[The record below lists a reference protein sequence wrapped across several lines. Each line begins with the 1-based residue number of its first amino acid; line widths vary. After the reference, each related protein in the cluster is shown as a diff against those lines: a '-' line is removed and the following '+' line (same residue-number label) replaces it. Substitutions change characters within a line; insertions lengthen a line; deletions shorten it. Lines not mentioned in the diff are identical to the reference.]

1 MAIEQV
7 VDNEG
12 LGHNWRLFT
21 FCEGQVRSVS
31 MKSTIRRLLGF
42 FLIVNSFG
50 AICFGVCPGG
60 LHQTSLAGY
69 ALSPDK
75 THIAAVADDGTL
87 FWWDVASGKRTQL
100 LECIK
105 VEIFDHSILFSPDSS
120 RLAVVN
126 DDAILLFDTSTGH
139 ATARLAGTKE
149 KILKNLKNIVFSG
162 DGRRLAASHDDGVI
176 VWDVASGAETMS
188 VDGKVKR
195 MALALNRDGSRLSLG
210 GDDIQVWEVEKTKIT
225 RKIRLGEREHPESL
239 TFAHN
244 DHWIVA
250 DIATALPFNEKQHFV
265 QHKYELVVWD
275 VPSGAA
281 VKSFSG
287 PTNELR
293 SPLALVSPRTLLA
306 VDYDYL
312 RAWNLDSGEL
322 TETWETPSGRPSG
335 HGDFLLR
342 EGGAPGRLELLK
354 IGSPDAS
361 ARAFE
366 YRSPLCTEKLTG
378 EVEANKVKFEGLA
391 MFNGRN
397 EDDEWWSGSSYI
409 AQDCTP
415 LASTHSKFKS
425 QERAEQVLE
434 SRAAQATEILE
445 KRSVQKPSA
454 AVFLGE
460 RIVGRFANRH
470 SFYDTFRIFW
480 VEDNYLCEISS
491 SSLPLALAM
500 ERQRLNGSQKK

>member
-1 MAIEQV
+1 
-7 VDNEG
+7 
-12 LGHNWRLFT
+12 
-21 FCEGQVRSVS
+21 
-31 MKSTIRRLLGF
+31 MKSTLRCLLGL
-42 FLIVNSFG
+42 FLFEVCFG

-75 THIAAVADDGTL
+75 TYIAAVADDGTL
-87 FWWDVASGKRTQL
+87 FRWDVASGKRTQL

-105 VEIFDHSILFSPDSS
+105 VEIFDHSILFSLDSR

-126 DDAILLFDTSTGH
+126 DDAILVFDTSTGH
-139 ATARLAGTKE
+139 SIARLAGTK
-149 KILKNLKNIVFSG
+149 LKNLKNIVFSG
-162 DGRRLAASHDDGVI
+162 NGRRLAASHDDGVI

-188 VDGKVKR
+188 ADVKINR

-210 GDDIQVWEVEKTKIT
+210 GDDIQVWNVDEAKVA
-225 RKIRLGEREHPESL
+225 RKIRLGDGEHPESL
-239 TFAHN
+239 TFAH
-244 DHWIVA
+244 DDRWIVA

-265 QHKYELVVWD
+265 EHKYKLVIWD
-275 VPSGAA
+275 IPSGAA
-281 VKSFSG
+281 VKSLSG

-293 SPLALVSPRTLLA
+293 SPLAFVSPRTVLA

-312 RAWNLDSGEL
+312 RTWNLDSGEL
-322 TETWETPSGRPSG
+322 TETWETPSGRLSG
-335 HGDFLLR
+335 DGDFLLR
-342 EGGAPGRLELLK
+342 GGGAPGGLELLR

-361 ARAFE
+361 ARSFE
-366 YRSPLCTEKLTG
+366 YRSPLCAEKLTG
-378 EVEANKVKFEGLA
+378 NVEANTVKFEGLA

-397 EDDEWWSGSSYI
+397 EDNEWWSGSSYI

-415 LASTHSKFKS
+415 ASSTHSKFKS
-425 QERAEQVLE
+425 RERAEQVLE
-434 SRAAQATEILE
+434 IRAAQATQILE

-460 RIVGRFANRH
+460 RIVGRFANKH
-470 SFYDTFRIFW
+470 SVYDTFRILW

-500 ERQRLNGSQKK
+500 ERQRLQGSQKK